1 MDRVSE
7 YREGNGDVHIYPR
20 DVDRRYMR
28 EYEA

>member
-1 MDRVSE
+1 MDCVSE